1 MNKSIV
7 IKTETLQKTFLKGM
21 PNEYKALIDVD
32 LSIHSGEFIILFGPS
47 GCGKSTLL
55 NCIAGLDDFDGGKVL
70 IRGENISHKSED
82 ELAQYRRTKIGMIF
96 QEFNLIKGMSIVD
109 NIAIP
114 ELFSGKSLRARRARA
129 LELLREFDMGKLARR
144 RPTELSGGQQQRVAI
159 ARALVNNPWIIIA
172 DEPTG
177 NLDSKS
183 AKEVIDTLVKLHK
196 AKRTILMVTH
206 NQEQLQFADRVVHMK
221 DGKIIKEESK

>member
-1 MNKSIV
+1 MKSIV
-7 IKTETLQKTFLKGM
+7 ISIEKLEKTFDKGKL
-21 PNEYKALIDVD
+21 NEFKALGGVN
-32 LSIHSGEFIILFGPS
+32 LSIHAGEFVILFGPS

-55 NCIAGLDDFDGGKVL
+55 NCVAGLDDFDSGKIV
-70 IRGENISHKSED
+70 IRGENIANKSED
-82 ELAQYRRTKIGMIF
+82 DLAVHRRSKIGMIF
-96 QEFNLIKGMSIVD
+96 QEFNLIKGMSILD

-114 ELFSGKSLRARRARA
+114 ELFSGKSRRVRRARA

-159 ARALVNNPWIIIA
+159 ARSLVNNPWIILA

-183 AKEVIDTLVKLHK
+183 AKEVIDILIQLHK
-196 AKRTILMVTH
+196 SKRTIMMVTH
-206 NQEQLQFADRVVHMK
+206 NPDQLKIADRIIYMK
-221 DGKIIKEESK
+221 DGVIEKEVKQ